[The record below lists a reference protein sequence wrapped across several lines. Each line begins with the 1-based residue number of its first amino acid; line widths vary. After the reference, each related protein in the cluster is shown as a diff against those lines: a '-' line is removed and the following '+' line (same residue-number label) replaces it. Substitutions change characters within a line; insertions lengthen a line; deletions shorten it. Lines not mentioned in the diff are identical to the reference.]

1 MIKAIVVVDKNSA
14 IGNKG
19 SLLFRI
25 PSDLK
30 NFKRETLL
38 KTVIMGRKTLES
50 MPKGQPLKGR
60 NTLVLSRS
68 MPEGLFWMN
77 GSFFARNFNT
87 KEALLAWAA
96 ENLPG
101 EELIVA
107 GGEQIYRMFIDDCE
121 ELIVTELE
129 EAAEEADACFPE
141 YKDTF
146 ETYTQSAPVEEN
158 GVHYIIKKYRRK

>member
-1 MIKAIVVVDKNSA
+1 MIKAIVVVDRNLA

-19 SLLFRI
+19 GLLFRI

-30 NFKRETLL
+30 HFKKETLL

-60 NTLVLSRS
+60 NTLVLSKT

-77 GSFFARNFNT
+77 GSFFARSFRT
-87 KEALLAWAA
+87 KEALLAWTA

-101 EELIVA
+101 EEMIVA
-107 GGEQIYRMFIDDCE
+107 GGEQVYRMFMKDCD
-121 ELIVTELE
+121 ELVVTEVE
-129 EAAEEADACFPE
+129 EAAAEADAFFPSYKEEFEE
-141 YKDTF
+141 YQ
-146 ETYTQSAPVEEN
+146 ESAPVTEN
-158 GVHYIIKKYRRK
+158 GLHYTIKKYRRK

>member
-1 MIKAIVVVDKNSA
+1 MIKAIVVVDRNLA
-14 IGNKG
+14 IGNEG
-19 SLLFRI
+19 GLLFRI

-30 NFKRETLL
+30 HFKKETLL

-77 GSFFARNFNT
+77 GSFFARSFQT
-87 KEALLAWAA
+87 KEALLKWAD

-101 EELIVA
+101 EEMIVA
-107 GGEQIYRMFIDDCE
+107 GGEQVYRMFMDDCC

-129 EAAEEADACFPE
+129 EAAPRADAFFPP
-141 YKDTF
+141 YKEEFDAY
-146 ETYTQSAPVEEN
+146 EESAPVEEN
-158 GVHYIIKKYRRK
+158 GLHYTIKRYRRK

>member
-1 MIKAIVVVDKNSA
+1 MIKAIVAADRNLA
-14 IGNKG
+14 IGYKG
-19 SLLFRI
+19 GLLFRI

-30 NFKRETLL
+30 HFKKETLL

-60 NTLVLSRS
+60 NTLVLSKT

-77 GSFFARNFNT
+77 GSFFARSFQT
-87 KEALLAWAA
+87 KEALLNWAA

-101 EELIVA
+101 EEMIVA
-107 GGEQIYRMFIDDCE
+107 GGEQIYRLFMEDCG
-121 ELIVTELE
+121 ELIVTEVG
-129 EAAEEADACFPE
+129 EAAPQADAYFPS

-146 ETYTQSAPVEEN
+146 EEYLQSGPVEEN
-158 GVHYIIKKYRRK
+158 GLHYNIKRYRRK

>member
-1 MIKAIVVVDKNSA
+1 MIKAIVAVDKNLA

-19 SLLFRI
+19 KLLFRI

-30 NFKRETLL
+30 HFKKETLL

-60 NTLVLSRS
+60 NTLVLSASR
-68 MPEGLFWMN
+68 PEGLFWMN
-77 GSFFARNFNT
+77 GSFFARSFKT
-87 KEALLAWAA
+87 KEALVRWAV

-101 EELIVA
+101 EEMVVA
-107 GGEQIYRMFIDDCE
+107 GGEQIYRLFMEDCS

-129 EAAEEADACFPE
+129 ESAPEADAYFPSYKENFEE
-141 YKDTF
+141 YA
-146 ETYTQSAPVEEN
+146 QSGPIEEN
-158 GVHYIIKKYRRK
+158 GLHYTIKRYRRK

>member
-1 MIKAIVVVDKNSA
+1 MIKAIVVVDRNLA

-30 NFKRETLL
+30 HFKKETLL

-68 MPEGLFWMN
+68 MTEGLFQMN
-77 GSFFARNFNT
+77 GSFFARSFQT
-87 KEALLAWAA
+87 KESLMAWAA
-96 ENLPG
+96 EHLPG

-107 GGEQIYRMFIDDCE
+107 GGEQIYRMFIEDCE

-129 EAAEEADACFPE
+129 EAAESADAFFPP
-141 YKDTF
+141 YKETF
-146 ETYTQSAPVEEN
+146 EAYAQSAPAEEN
-158 GVHYIIKKYRRK
+158 GLHYTIKKYRRK

>member
-1 MIKAIVVVDKNSA
+1 MIKAIVVVDRNLA

-30 NFKRETLL
+30 HFKKETLL

-60 NTLVLSRS
+60 NTLILSRS

-77 GSFFARNFNT
+77 GSFFARSFQT
-87 KEALLAWAA
+87 KESLLAWAG
-96 ENLPG
+96 EHLPG

-107 GGEQIYRMFIDDCE
+107 GGEQIYRMFMDDCE
-121 ELIVTELE
+121 ELIATEV
-129 EAAEEADACFPE
+129 EAAAEAADAFFPE
-141 YKDTF
+141 YKETF
-146 ETYTQSAPVEEN
+146 EAYAQSAPIEEN
-158 GVHYIIKKYRRK
+158 GLHYTIKRYRRK